1 MCQFAQSYQSGLEDV
16 LFEAL
21 VGDAAPDTVLAE
33 ARCLDAQGAQ
43 QRQDGAVHIAVALE
57 LDDDQRPH
65 IGSLACLEVLEL
77 HVKVDGQPLGL
88 PIVHQR
94 DAVEAVLHGGVDA
107 PEPSVH

>member
-33 ARCLDAQGAQ
+33 ARCLNAQGAQ

-65 IGSLACLEVLEL
+65 IG
-77 HVKVDGQPLGL
+77 L
-88 PIVHQR
+88 PVSKFWNCTSKSMVSR
-94 DAVEAVLHGGVDA
+94 
-107 PEPSVH
+107 SVFP